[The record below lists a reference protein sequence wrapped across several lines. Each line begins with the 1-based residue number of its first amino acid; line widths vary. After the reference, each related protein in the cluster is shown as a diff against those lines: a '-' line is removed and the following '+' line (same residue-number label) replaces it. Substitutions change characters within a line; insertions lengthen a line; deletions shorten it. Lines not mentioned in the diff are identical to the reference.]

1 MTYYSCI
8 IYFVKGISYNKGFR
22 VYDIDEWQTYTGTI
36 SELSPEGEDARRW
49 PAMLLGHKC
58 IQDPPLDCRPARQ
71 KGPPPGETNT
81 VYVNIQWSDKN
92 QPENK
97 IQIQENGQNMPEDR
111 TRYKPVNRLTR
122 PDKWRYPT
130 HKCPKQNP
138 SPIGWKKEQCELK
151 MTPVMCEIFWLS
163 LKILVYRTRVG

>member
-1 MTYYSCI
+1 MTLTNDRLI
-8 IYFVKGISYNKGFR
+8 LALLVSYHLKVRMRGDDPRCCWVINVFR
-22 VYDIDEWQTYTGTI
+22 TLHWTVDRHDNRALHLGKQIQYTSTFNDQT
-36 SELSPEGEDARRW
+36 
-49 PAMLLGHKC
+49 
-58 IQDPPLDCRPARQ
+58 
-71 KGPPPGETNT
+71 
-81 VYVNIQWSDKN
+81 KN

-151 MTPVMCEIFWLS
+151 MTPVMCEIF
-163 LKILVYRTRVG
+163 